1 MSENQD
7 LSNWIYED
15 HKVSLEVLINDFSK
29 VPDSRPSL
37 VPILT
42 RENQT

>member
-15 HKVSLEVLINDFSK
+15 HRVSLETLINDIDNYYLF
-29 VPDSRPSL
+29 
-37 VPILT
+37 I
-42 RENQT
+42 